1 MFDAEIEFTT
11 TKVIANSKATENAM
25 TDTNVVPAASALPAA
40 LHDGA
45 VALVED
51 SISENTRRAYSGALR
66 RFDAWLLAN
75 GLESGDQPLALYL
88 AALDAEGKALSS
100 ASMVCSAVKLRE
112 PAHMGRLAQ
121 QALRGYR
128 RGGRSERGRGQAAS
142 VTTGDVSDMM
152 DAAKNAVDRALIGVL
167 FQCGLRRSEAAALQW
182 RDIEDGTTDADLI
195 RVRVRK
201 SKTNQEGAEDIRIC
215 AKRVAS
221 ALREL
226 RDATGG
232 NPNAPVFVG
241 RQGGLCAASINLRVK
256 ALAKAAG
263 IGGKVSAHSA
273 RIGLASELTLR
284 GASVQEVMAAGN
296 WRSASMVRHY
306 SAGVEAERGAVAK
319 YLR

>member
-1 MFDAEIEFTT
+1 ME
-11 TKVIANSKATENAM
+11 VIANSKATENAM
-25 TDTNVVPAASALPAA
+25 QNTDVVPAVSALPAD
-40 LHDGA
+40 LPEGA
-45 VALVED
+45 AALVAD

-75 GLESGDQPLALYL
+75 GLAAGDQALALYL
-88 AALDAEGKALSS
+88 AALDAEGKALAS
-100 ASMVCSAVKLRE
+100 ASMVCSAAKLRD
-112 PAHMGRLAQ
+112 PAHVGRLAQ

-128 RGGRSERGRGQAAS
+128 RGGRSERGRGQAAA
-142 VTTGDVSDMM
+142 VTENDVIRMM
-152 DAAKNAVDRALIGVL
+152 TKATNAVDKALVGAL
-167 FQCGLRRSEAAALQW
+167 FQCGLRRSEAAALEW

-215 AKRVAS
+215 TKYVAD

-226 RDATGG
+226 RDAGTG

-263 IGGKVSAHSA
+263 LGAKVSAHSA
-273 RIGLASELTLR
+273 RIGLASELTAR